1 VLLWIYPSVKLEIA
15 GVGFLPVYQQGLSPI
30 VSPSREGDSACNRGQ
45 HPAIKEIVR

>member
-1 VLLWIYPSVKLEIA
+1 MDLSIGKVASA
-15 GVGFLPVYQQGLSPI
+15 TGAGFLPVFQQGLSPI